1 VSTLGQGTGGRWIS
15 VDKFPTS
22 VDAAVRFL
30 LNVFSESEQLKIAA
44 MTTSTRCISGWTFGL
59 ETDRFDAVFSPQYA
73 SQNSGFF
80 GLILVKSALEK
91 Q

>member
-1 VSTLGQGTGGRWIS
+1 VSTLGQGTGGRWIA

-44 MTTSTRCISGWTFGL
+44 MTTSTRAFRVGRLVWRQTGST
-59 ETDRFDAVFSPQYA
+59 Q
-73 SQNSGFF
+73 FF
-80 GLILVKSALEK
+80 HRNMHRKTVDFLG
-91 Q
+91 